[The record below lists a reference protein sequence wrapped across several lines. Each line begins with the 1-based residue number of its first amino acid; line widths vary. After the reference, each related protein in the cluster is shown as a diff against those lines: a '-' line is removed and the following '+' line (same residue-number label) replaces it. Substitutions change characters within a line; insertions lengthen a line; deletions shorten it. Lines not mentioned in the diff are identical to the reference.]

1 MQKNVTTLA
10 KARQKM
16 KILRANPTRQ
26 WSITKL
32 CEKEQSEQQKK
43 VVNKVFISPDQGLD
57 MASVQKRENDLRI
70 ELEKRKLEYFNY
82 ELDIQ
87 GLREEICLFGIHKDQ
102 VLTY

>member
-1 MQKNVTTLA
+1 
-10 KARQKM
+10 
-16 KILRANPTRQ
+16 
-26 WSITKL
+26 
-32 CEKEQSEQQKK
+32 
-43 VVNKVFISPDQGLD
+43 

-70 ELEKRKLEYFNY
+70 ELEKLKLDNFNY